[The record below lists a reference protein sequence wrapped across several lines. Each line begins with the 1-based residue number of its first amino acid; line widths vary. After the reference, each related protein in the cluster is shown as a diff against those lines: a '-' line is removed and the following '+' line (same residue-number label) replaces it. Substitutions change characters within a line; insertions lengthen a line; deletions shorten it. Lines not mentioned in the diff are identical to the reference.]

1 MGSKSLLLILVVIA
15 IVLIVASVKF
25 KSERATKAVNFLRK
39 IAFGYVIAIILLAV
53 LAEFELFS
61 F

>member
-1 MGSKSLLLILVVIA
+1 MRIFLVLAIIA

-25 KSERATKAVNFLRK
+25 KSEKATKAVSFLRK